1 MKKIIV
7 KIKKKFYSVVN
18 LNDNS
23 SEETLIKVIDFV
35 NKSNKKNLSKTFFV
49 ENHFINILLYY

>member
-1 MKKIIV
+1 MKKFKV
-7 KIKKKFYSVVN
+7 KIKENFYSVMN

-35 NKSNKKNLSKTFFV
+35 NKSNKKNLNKTFLV
-49 ENHFINILLYY
+49 ESHFMNILLYY

>member
-1 MKKIIV
+1 MKIIKV
-7 KIKKKFYSVVN
+7 KIKKKFYSVMN

-35 NKSNKKNLSKTFFV
+35 NKSNKKNLSKTFLV

>member
-35 NKSNKKNLSKTFFV
+35 NKSNKKNLSKTFLV

>member
-1 MKKIIV
+1 MKIIKV
-7 KIKKKFYSVVN
+7 KIKKEFYSVMN

-35 NKSNKKNLSKTFFV
+35 NKSNKKNLSKTFLV

>member
-1 MKKIIV
+1 MKIIKV
-7 KIKKKFYSVVN
+7 KIKKKFYSVMN

-35 NKSNKKNLSKTFFV
+35 NKSNKKNLSKTFLA